1 MGGGAAKSI
10 WDSLQ
15 KEKQGPMSLPR
26 QDSRKSLKKQNS
38 RKEMAEPFKDRTNW
52 KDSLRDKTK
61 TQQGMEDPE
70 AKRFEPRRSMSTR
83 R

>member
-15 KEKQGPMSLPR
+15 KEKQGVSLPR
-26 QDSRKSLKKQNS
+26 EDSRKSLKKQNS

-61 TQQGMEDPE
+61 TQHEMEDPE
-70 AKRFEPRRSMSTR
+70 SKRFEPRRSMSTR